1 MSKENLSNDST
12 SQESKN
18 KVVDGQKKSK
28 RKNVFD
34 LLVKIKNPLEVF
46 KLIFETTLLISI
58 FFAYD
63 RFSTEYKIYRKNIT
77 IEEINSLKEREFLE
91 SIIKINAVASRLNG
105 ADFNCDIVTNLYH
118 QKNCD
123 MAKIEVVLDLN
134 YVLNKYNKIS
144 LYYRNN
150 IFDKN
155 VISNSIRAE
164 ANEFN
169 VIMEELSPVLDRI
182 SPTFKTSAALKDFRI
197 FLDELN
203 N

>member
-1 MSKENLSNDST
+1 
-12 SQESKN
+12 
-18 KVVDGQKKSK
+18 
-28 RKNVFD
+28 
-34 LLVKIKNPLEVF
+34 
-46 KLIFETTLLISI
+46 
-58 FFAYD
+58 
-63 RFSTEYKIYRKNIT
+63 
-77 IEEINSLKEREFLE
+77 
-91 SIIKINAVASRLNG
+91 
-105 ADFNCDIVTNLYH
+105 
-118 QKNCD
+118 

-197 FLDELN
+197 FR
-203 N
+203 